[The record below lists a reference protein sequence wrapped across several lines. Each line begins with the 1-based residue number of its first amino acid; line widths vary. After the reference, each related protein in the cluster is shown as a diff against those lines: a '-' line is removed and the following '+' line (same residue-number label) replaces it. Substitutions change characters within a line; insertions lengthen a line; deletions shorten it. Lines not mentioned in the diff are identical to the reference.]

1 MYVCIVQSFPVAPKM
16 CGPWEQVG
24 RAECG
29 TQCVKSE
36 VYVQPLMPIH
46 PQSNSRQRQTEE
58 RGFPGSEVR
67 DYRMNFSLK
76 LPFPS
81 RITIRH
87 IVSTR
92 HGKAPREHRAN
103 ECKREKERE

>member
-1 MYVCIVQSFPVAPKM
+1 MYSHSRRLVEQSP
-16 CGPWEQVG
+16 E
-24 RAECG
+24 R
-29 TQCVKSE
+29 
-36 VYVQPLMPIH
+36 H
-46 PQSNSRQRQTEE
+46 TEE
-58 RGFPGSEVR
+58 RAFPGSEVR

-92 HGKAPREHRAN
+92 RGKAPNVPREHR
-103 ECKREKERE
+103 ELTSVKERKRKREKSQQDGGNFLLG